1 MMDAKARILAIDDDE
16 TMRWL
21 LKETLATKGYEVLTA
36 ESGEQ
41 GFSLAVESKP
51 DLILLDMMMPVMNGY
66 ATLKKLKDKPAT
78 KSIPVIMVTA
88 VGGEYDKKLASSQGV
103 AAYVTKPIDFPSLLV
118 ELKRHLPG

>member
-1 MMDAKARILAIDDDE
+1 MMNTKARILAIDDDE

-51 DLILLDMMMPVMNGY
+51 DLILLDMMMPGMNGY